1 MSPSSSP
8 FESLKKKFNLGTP
21 KAPKMVAQP
30 LPAVEDDVDAVPALG
45 SSWSS
50 SGSSSS
56 GTPSPTTPSPV
67 GSPVAYR
74 TMSRLSGGRPETPQ
88 DISRFSSPD
97 AALDQYCIR
106 RTSTPASGHE
116 IAKPTP
122 RRAFVPPLPQS
133 TTVMNVALPDTQ
145 RPLKGILKHSRH
157 TSSPSR
163 PATAAP
169 SSSGSASPP
178 PAAYTGRPT
187 SSASRRPSYSHGTS
201 MANLALHWQLLP
213 PVSLASPTNMQPL
226 KVVEFDVT
234 KPVRSIKI
242 RDFTERP
249 YRVLRGR
256 EVDACL
262 KKQACAGVSLPS
274 MTIRYEPIPGLEIN
288 VTASDGANV
297 SCKDVFEAI
306 YTFFDKVMTADNRSD
321 YMRSDRMNQCRDAF
335 KKRCRASLRAVPD
348 AEERAGMRFVD
359 LLEGKTLF
367 LGLKRPHNDRHPDK
381 YWVVDF
387 GIPNPPQS
395 S

>member
-1 MSPSSSP
+1 MSLSSSP
-8 FESLKKKFNLGTP
+8 FESLKKKLNLGTP
-21 KAPKMVAQP
+21 RAPKMVPQP
-30 LPAVEDDVDAVPALG
+30 LPSMSDDGDAVPALG

-74 TMSRLSGGRPETPQ
+74 TMSKLSGGRPGTPQ
-88 DISRFSSPD
+88 DISRFSSAD
-97 AALDQYCIR
+97 HALDKSRIR
-106 RTSTPASGHE
+106 RTSVSASGNE
-116 IAKPTP
+116 IMKPTP

-133 TTVMNVALPDTQ
+133 TTVMNVALPDPQ

-178 PAAYTGRPT
+178 PAAYTGRPM
-187 SSASRRPSYSHGTS
+187 SSASRRPSHSHGTS
-201 MANLALHWQLLP
+201 TANLALHWQLLP
-213 PVSLASPTNMQPL
+213 PVNLASPMNGQPL

-234 KPVRSIKI
+234 RPVRSIKI
-242 RDFTERP
+242 RDYAERP

-262 KKQACAGVSLPS
+262 QKQACAGVPLPS
-274 MTIRYEPIPGLEIN
+274 MTIRYEPIPGLEIS

-306 YTFFDKVMTADNRSD
+306 YTFFDKVMTGDDRSD
-321 YMRSDRMNQCRDAF
+321 YMKADRMNQCLDAF

-348 AEERAGMRFVD
+348 AEKKAGMRFVD

-367 LGLKRPHNDRHPDK
+367 LGLKRPHNDRHPSP